1 MTEVYTFTL
10 DRHVVATKT
19 NIQGRDST
27 YQGRSYTL
35 LNYEKGYVCFDD
47 MVARPYRSVVFQH
60 PTGRLCCVS
69 PPKSVPI
76 DHFATGRGDVLD
88 PWVSVSEII
97 EGTMINLWYDHE
109 AGCWEISSKTAV
121 GADHTY
127 FRYHLSD
134 GAEACPLEDDGGF
147 VGTRTF
153 REMFVEA
160 TGGMGCCAY
169 YEWPR
174 NCCYSFVLQH
184 PENQLV
190 LEVTEPRLY
199 LVAVY
204 MMDMVGGKG
213 GSHEAT
219 AVPLDV
225 FRKWTWFTEQPWVHF
240 PEEYPASRLS
250 ALMAQARSLQGSPNR
265 VGVMLTDTRTGVR
278 TKIVHRPY
286 LETKELRAANPNILY
301 PYLALR
307 YVGLVDDYLTH
318 FPWYRVA
325 FDRYATLV
333 DQLAEN
339 LLVSY
344 KTRYV
349 ERTGE
354 VISHRF
360 MPHIY
365 TLHHGVYLATKM
377 VTGTGTVVTREV
389 IDDYLGRMTPTELY
403 MVLMGVRVP
412 VGVGVGVGAGLG
424 GGTGWSEES
433 GKPHKN
439 ISSVVV

>member
-1 MTEVYTFTL
+1 MTEFHHIRL
-10 DRHVVATKT
+10 DRHIMATKT

-27 YQGRSYTL
+27 HQGRSYTL
-35 LNYEKGYVCFDD
+35 LNYEKGFVCFDD
-47 MVARPYRSVVFQH
+47 TVARDYRSVVFQH
-60 PTGRLCCVS
+60 PTGKLCSVS

-76 DHFATGRGDVLD
+76 EYFAKGRDDQLD
-88 PWVSVSEII
+88 PSVLVTEII
-97 EGTMINLWYDHE
+97 EGTMINLWYDDT

-134 GAEACPLEDDGGF
+134 GAEACPQGEEAGF
-147 VGTRTF
+147 VGSRTF

-184 PENQLV
+184 PENRLV
-190 LEVTEPRLY
+190 LEITEPRLY
-199 LVAVY
+199 LVAVSLI
-204 MMDMVGGKG
+204 VNSGVETGIT
-213 GSHEAT
+213 T
-219 AVPLDV
+219 ASSIPLDQ
-225 FRKWTWFTEQPWVHF
+225 FRDWTWFNQSWLHF
-240 PEEYPASRLS
+240 PAVYPASRLS
-250 ALMAQARSLQGSPNR
+250 DLRAQARSLQGSPNR
-265 VGVMLTDTRTGVR
+265 VGVMLTDTRTGLR
-278 TKIVHRPY
+278 SKIVHQAY
-286 LETKELRAANPNILY
+286 LETKELRGANPNILY

-307 YVGLVDDYLTH
+307 YIDRVDEYLSY
-318 FPWYRVA
+318 FPWFRKA
-325 FDRYATLV
+325 FDRYASLV

-354 VISHRF
+354 IISHRF

-377 VTGTGTVVTREV
+377 ATGTGEVVTREV
-389 IDDYLGRMTPTELY
+389 IEQYLGRMTPTELY

-412 VGVGVGVGAGLG
+412 VGVGVEPSV
-424 GGTGWSEES
+424 
-433 GKPHKN
+433 KPHKY